1 MDGCCILYWAATVT
15 ENDLIRSC
23 PSGPSLLLHS
33 LTVFLFG
40 LLCSSLLSIW
50 SKIILVGQINTSR
63 ETVIQE
69 MVVCLYEESDF
80 DKLGKEKIVKTRNTL
95 LYRVSG
101 LTFHANQCST
111 SGTVLTLN
119 TTSRIPKTIWTRS
132 YAGVSCRFSPGSV
145 TCSCN
150 TARISPCCSA
160 MVNKAFCFVAD
171 KQQFYYVYSTSSAE

>member
-50 SKIILVGQINTSR
+50 SKIILVVQINTSR

-69 MVVCLYEESDF
+69 MVACVYEESVF

-95 LYRVSG
+95 RYRVSSSI
-101 LTFHANQCST
+101 FRACMCSA

-119 TTSRIPKTIWTRS
+119 TINRISKTMWTRS
-132 YAGVSCRFSPGSV
+132 YAGVSCRSSPRFSDV
-145 TCSCN
+145 RLQCS
-150 TARISPCCSA
+150 TDFALLFS
-160 MVNKAFCFVAD
+160 
-171 KQQFYYVYSTSSAE
+171 YSE